1 MGGRQDGSDVTQLL
15 DSGDPGPWP
24 VDDVLED
31 LPAAFATVDPAGR
44 CTLNRFARDELSLP
58 VAGDPSFVDLFA
70 AADRAAVE
78 DLLAAARAG
87 ERATGTFQLVVAAEP
102 DPDPASAPQPWT
114 GIGGTAPLPRF
125 LQVTG
130 RAHPSE
136 GPVVAAL
143 VDVTEPVRA
152 KQLLST
158 IVIATM
164 IVDDQARP
172 VWGPVGHAPESGE
185 GELTGTLGDRTHP
198 EDLATAVNLFVTAL
212 ENPGSRQTI
221 TSRVRHPSK
230 EGIWHEARVE
240 VVNAIDD
247 PRLGG
252 LVITTLDST
261 DGDDVPS
268 LGQTTGT
275 HLSVADA
282 APVGIILTGP
292 GGLPMYFNKA
302 SRELLPAA
310 GVEAERDWTRFA
322 RPADRMRLGE
332 LIAASAG
339 GQPGSTLAHFDPGDG
354 GPLWLLVTT
363 CPRVAEGGRL
373 LGQVITLQD
382 VTAEV
387 AAKEELE
394 LAQVRLLHLARH
406 DPLTGLV
413 NRGVLAD
420 ELTTRLA
427 AADADGA
434 VVVLFCDLD
443 GFKSVNDRFG
453 HATGDDVLAEAA
465 DRLRG
470 TARAVDPRAVVAR
483 AGGDEFVVVL
493 GGGGQGADDEDE
505 RGAADGLARAE
516 ALVERLRTRLADPF
530 STVGDATVGIGM
542 SIGIA
547 TSVSGDDADSIVHR
561 ADAAMYDAKAAT

>member
-1 MGGRQDGSDVTQLL
+1 M
-15 DSGDPGPWP
+15 
-24 VDDVLED
+24 
-31 LPAAFATVDPAGR
+31 
-44 CTLNRFARDELSLP
+44 
-58 VAGDPSFVDLFA
+58 
-70 AADRAAVE
+70 
-78 DLLAAARAG
+78 
-87 ERATGTFQLVVAAEP
+87 
-102 DPDPASAPQPWT
+102 
-114 GIGGTAPLPRF
+114 
-125 LQVTG
+125 
-130 RAHPSE
+130 
-136 GPVVAAL
+136 
-143 VDVTEPVRA
+143 

-221 TSRVRHPSK
+221 SSRVRHPTK
-230 EGIWHEARVE
+230 EDIWHEARVE
-240 VVNAIDD
+240 VVNALAD

-252 LVITTLDST
+252 LVVTTLDST

-322 RPADRMRLGE
+322 RPVDRIRLGE
-332 LIAASAG
+332 LITASSD
-339 GQPGSTLAHFDPGDG
+339 GQPGSMLGRFDAGDG
-354 GPLWLLVTT
+354 DQRWLLVTT

-382 VTAEV
+382 VTSEV

-394 LAQVRLLHLARH
+394 AAQVRLLHLARH

-420 ELTTRLA
+420 ELGTRLGSVEE
-427 AADADGA
+427 DGA
-434 VVVLFCDLD
+434 IAVLFCDLD
-443 GFKSVNDRFG
+443 GFKTVNDRYG

-465 DRLRG
+465 QRLRD
-470 TARAVDPRAVVAR
+470 TANALDPGALVAR
-483 AGGDEFVVVL
+483 AGGDEFVIVL
-493 GGGGQGADDEDE
+493 GGGAGTEAGARSADL
-505 RGAADGLARAE
+505 AALADT
-516 ALVERLRTRLADPF
+516 LVERTRQRLADPF
-530 STVGDATVGIGM
+530 ATVDDDTIGIGV

-547 TSVSGDDADSIVHR
+547 TSVVGDDADSILHR
-561 ADAAMYDAKAAT
+561 ADGAMYEAKASRRVTAVHATTSDD